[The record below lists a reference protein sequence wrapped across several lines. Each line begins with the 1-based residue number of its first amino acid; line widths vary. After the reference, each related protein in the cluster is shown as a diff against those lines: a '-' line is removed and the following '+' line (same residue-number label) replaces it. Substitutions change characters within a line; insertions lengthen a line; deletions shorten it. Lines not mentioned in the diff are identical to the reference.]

1 MKKVTIILAII
12 VILSSIIY
20 FMLPVPEPERCSL
33 CDNLSCHAPCIVNLS
48 TGELVELTIYEPHPY
63 KVAEIAEE
71 QPGGY
76 FSFVGGAGLDGH
88 MVAAEYLTATIP
100 VKAEHMNKEYFCSD
114 CRELLND
121 YKRCGYVLAD
131 VRDPEAPVLYPIEE
145 ETSFSLRCYEVEIG
159 KNEEDDKYEL
169 MIRGTFNE

>member
-1 MKKVTIILAII
+1 MKKIALILTI
-12 VILSSIIY
+12 VIISSVIIY
-20 FMLPVPEPERCSL
+20 AALPVPEPERCSL
-33 CDNLSCHAPCIVNLS
+33 CGCFPRHAPCILKLS
-48 TGELVELTIYEPHPY
+48 TGELVELEIYDPHPY

-76 FSFVGGAGLDGH
+76 FSFVRSAGLDGH

-100 VKAEHMNKEYFCSD
+100 AKSERMNKEYFCSD

-121 YKRCGYVLAD
+121 YKWCGYVIAD
-131 VRDPEAPVLYPIEE
+131 VRDSEAPVPYLIEE
-145 ETSFSLRCYEVEIG
+145 GASISIRCYEVEIG

-169 MIRGTFNE
+169 MIRGTFND

>member
-1 MKKVTIILAII
+1 MKKSAIILAI
-12 VILSSIIY
+12 VIIFSVIIY
-20 FMLPVPEPERCSL
+20 SALPVSEPERCSL
-33 CDNLSCHAPCIVNLS
+33 CDSFPHHAPCILKLS
-48 TGELVELTIYEPHPY
+48 TGKLVKLEIYDPHPC

-76 FSFVGGAGLDGH
+76 FSFVRGAELDGH

-100 VKAEHMNKEYFCSD
+100 VKATRMNKEYFFND

-131 VRDPEAPVLYPIEE
+131 VRDPESSVLYPIEE
-145 ETSFSLRCYEVEIG
+145 GISLSLRCYEVEIG
-159 KNEEDDKYEL
+159 KNEEDDKY
-169 MIRGTFNE
+169 N

>member
-1 MKKVTIILAII
+1 MKKRIIILA
-12 VILSSIIY
+12 VVLILSAAIY
-20 FMLPVPEPERCSL
+20 YIFPDPEPERCSL
-33 CDNLSCHAPCIVNLS
+33 CDNLPRHAPCILKLS
-48 TGELVELTIYEPHPY
+48 TGELVELEIYDPHPY

-76 FSFVGGAGLDGH
+76 FSFVQGAGLDGH

-100 VKAEHMNKEYFCSD
+100 VKADRMNEEYFCND
-114 CRELLND
+114 CRELLAD

-131 VRDPEAPVLYPIEE
+131 VRNPETLVLYPIEE
-145 ETSFSLRCYEVEIG
+145 GTSFSLRCYEVEIG

-169 MIRGTFNE
+169 MIRGTFNK

>member
-1 MKKVTIILAII
+1 MKKVAIILAII
-12 VILSSIIY
+12 VILSSVIY

-33 CDNLSCHAPCIVNLS
+33 CGNLSRHAPCVVNLS
-48 TGELVELTIYEPHPY
+48 TGELVELAIYDPHPY

-76 FSFVGGAGLDGH
+76 FSFVQGAGLDGH

-100 VKAEHMNKEYFCSD
+100 IKAERMNKEYFCSD

-145 ETSFSLRCYEVEIG
+145 GTYFSLRCYEVEIG

-169 MIRGTFNE
+169 TVRGTFNK

>member
-1 MKKVTIILAII
+1 MKKRAIVLA
-12 VILSSIIY
+12 VVLILSAAIY
-20 FMLPVPEPERCSL
+20 YTFPIPEPERCSL
-33 CDNLSCHAPCIVNLS
+33 CDSFPRHAPCILKLS
-48 TGELVELTIYEPHPY
+48 TGELVELELYDPHPY

-76 FSFVGGAGLDGH
+76 FSFVRGAGLDGH

-100 VKAEHMNKEYFCSD
+100 VKADRMNEAYFCND

-121 YKRCGYVLAD
+121 YKRCGYVLVD
-131 VRDPEAPVLYPIEE
+131 VRDPKAPVPYPIEK

-159 KNEEDDKYEL
+159 KKEENDKYEL
-169 MIRGTFNE
+169 IIRGTFNR

>member
-1 MKKVTIILAII
+1 MKKITIILVIVIIFSAII
-12 VILSSIIY
+12 YSA
-20 FMLPVPEPERCSL
+20 LPVSEPEWCSL
-33 CDNLSCHAPCIVNLS
+33 CDSFPRHAPCILKLS
-48 TGELVELTIYEPHPY
+48 TGELVELEIYDPHPY

-76 FSFVGGAGLDGH
+76 FSFVRGAGLDGH

-100 VKAEHMNKEYFCSD
+100 IRSESMNKEYFCTS
-114 CRELLND
+114 CRSLLDD

-131 VRDPEAPVLYPIEE
+131 VRDPEASVLYPIEE
-145 ETSFSLRCYEVEIG
+145 GTSFSLRCYEVEIG
-159 KNEEDDKYEL
+159 KNEEDDSYEL